1 MQIFPVSFIEIK
13 KNLCYR
19 VLCLLCAICSPKP
32 HKFIERSRAGAQMLC
47 SSFSPGGVFLATGSA
62 DHVIRVY
69 FIHNTKPEKIS
80 ELESHTVS
88 WSDD

>member
-1 MQIFPVSFIEIK
+1 MP
-13 KNLCYR
+13 NLFH
-19 VLCLLCAICSPKP
+19 SPKP

-69 FIHNTKPEKIS
+69 FLHATKPEKIC
-80 ELESHTVS
+80 ELESHSVCFVELLS
-88 WSDD
+88 VLWVLKFGSLMILNVIHN